1 MGDRYRDAGVNI
13 EEARRA
19 VDLIAQAAA
28 TTATPAVIGGV
39 GGFGSL
45 FRFDPSTHP
54 DPVLVASTDGVGTKL
69 KVAIELGRYDS
80 IGIDLVHHCI
90 NDIAVQG
97 ADPLF
102 FLDYLAVG
110 RLHATVAAEIVT
122 GIANACA
129 ASGVAL
135 VGGETAELP
144 DLYHGDDFDLAG
156 FIVGVVARADVIDGA
171 GVRAGDVLLGLPS
184 SGLHTNGYSLARRV
198 FSEDDWARSAPGLQR
213 TIGEELLEPHR
224 SYLDEIR
231 ILRRAL
237 RAAGG
242 DALAFAHITGGGWV
256 DNIPRTLPSE
266 LGVEVELGIVAG
278 AAHLQPDPGAR
289 RCRRRRDGAHLQPRD
304 RPHLRRAARAGA
316 GRPGGPARGPPG
328 GHRRPRRPRVGPRL
342 VRLADATRRPR
353 LRPRLEPRG
362 GARRRR

>member
-1 MGDRYRDAGVNI
+1 VGARYRAAGVNVD
-13 EEARRA
+13 EARRA
-19 VDLIAQAAA
+19 VDLIGRAAA
-28 TTATPAVIGGV
+28 TTATPAVLAGV

-45 FRFDPSTHP
+45 FRFDPSAYP

-69 KVAIELGRYDS
+69 KIAIELGRYDT

-110 RLHATVAAEIVT
+110 RLDAEVAAQIVT

-144 DLYHGDDFDLAG
+144 DLYRGDDFDLAG
-156 FIVGVVARADVIDGA
+156 FIVGVVARGDVIDGSS
-171 GVRAGDVLLGLPS
+171 VRPGDALLGLPS

-198 FSEDDWARSAPGLQR
+198 FSEDDRRRSAPGLDR
-213 TIGEELLEPHR
+213 SIGEELLEPHR
-224 SYLDEIR
+224 TYLDEIR
-231 ILRRAL
+231 LLRRGL

-242 DALAFAHITGGGWV
+242 DALALAHITGGGWV
-256 DNIPRTLPSE
+256 DNIPRTLPPD
-266 LGVEVELGIVAG
+266 LGVAVELGSWTVPRIFSLIQERGDIGDEEMVRTFNLGIGLTCVVRPELVG
-278 AAHLQPDPGAR
+278 AAQAAVPEARRVGTVVPVAPGA
-289 RCRRRRDGAHLQPRD
+289 D
-304 RPHLRRAARAGA
+304 R
-316 GRPGGPARGPPG
+316 
-328 GHRRPRRPRVGPRL
+328 VSF
-342 VRLADATRRPR
+342 V
-353 LRPRLEPRG
+353 
-362 GARRRR
+362 